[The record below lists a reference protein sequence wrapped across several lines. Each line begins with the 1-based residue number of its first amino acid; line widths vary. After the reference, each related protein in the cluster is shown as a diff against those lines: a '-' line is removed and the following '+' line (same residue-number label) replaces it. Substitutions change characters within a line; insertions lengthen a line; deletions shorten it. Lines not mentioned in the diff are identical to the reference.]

1 MITIKTGKHLEDMR
15 MACKLTYETIME
27 VSKHI
32 KPGVT
37 TKELDKVARTFIKSK
52 KAKPAFLHYGGFPAS
67 ICTSVNE
74 EIVHGIPSNRLLQEG
89 DIISIDCGV
98 TYNGFN
104 GDACRTFP
112 VGKISEDVQKLLDV
126 TKTSFFKGIENIKNG
141 SYVGDISHGVQI
153 YAESHGY
160 GVVKEL
166 VGHGIGRDVHEDPD
180 IPNYG
185 RAGSGPKLRTGMTIA
200 VEPMLNMGTEEV
212 VFLDDGW
219 TCITKDRLPSA
230 HYENTILI
238 TDDGVE
244 ILTN

>member
-1 MITIKTGKHLEDMR
+1 MITVKTGKHLENMR
-15 MACKLTYETIME
+15 IACKLTYETIME
-27 VSKHI
+27 VGKHV

-37 TKELDKVARTFIKSK
+37 TKELDKIARAFIKSK
-52 KAKPAFLHYGGFPAS
+52 KAKPAFLNYEGFPAS
-67 ICTSVNE
+67 ICASVNDE
-74 EIVHGIPSNRLLQEG
+74 VVHGIPSNRVLQEG
-89 DIISIDCGV
+89 DIISVDCGV
-98 TYNGFN
+98 TYNGFH

-112 VGKISEDVQKLLDV
+112 VGNVSEEVQRLLDV
-126 TKTSFFKGIENIKNG
+126 TKESFFKGIENIKNG
-141 SYVGDISHGVQI
+141 SYVGDISHSVQI
-153 YAESHGY
+153 CAESNGY

-166 VGHGIGRDVHEDPD
+166 IGHGIGRELHEAPDV
-180 IPNYG
+180 PNYG

-200 VEPMLNMGTEEV
+200 VEPMLNMGTADV

-219 TCITKDRLPSA
+219 TCVTKDGKPSA